1 MVAENNSIQ
10 SSSSVETKKLDTSL
24 SLNLRP
30 PPVDRNKSFD
40 DEDSTRK
47 PLTVKKS
54 MVVVPSHVR
63 VYSVADLQIATGSF
77 SVDNLLGEGTFGRVY
92 RAEFDDGKVKIIIL
106 LCNPNL
112 FVLNYVIMFLENV
125 LLSFRFLL

>member
-24 SLNLRP
+24 SINLRP
-30 PPVDRNKSFD
+30 PPIDRNKSFD

-47 PLTVKKS
+47 PIAVKKS
-54 MVVVPSHVR
+54 TVVVPSNVR
-63 VYSVADLQIATGSF
+63 LYSVADLQIATGSF

-92 RAEFDDGKVKIIIL
+92 RAEFDDGKVRYYNI
-106 LCNPNL
+106 
-112 FVLNYVIMFLENV
+112 VM
-125 LLSFRFLL
+125 

>member
-24 SLNLRP
+24 SINLRP
-30 PPVDRNKSFD
+30 PPADRHKSFD

-47 PLTVKKS
+47 PITVKKS
-54 MVVVPSHVR
+54 TVVVPSNVKL
-63 VYSVADLQIATGSF
+63 YSVADLQIATGSF

-92 RAEFDDGKVKIIIL
+92 RAEFADGKVMLLYYYAIL
-106 LCNPNL
+106 ISFFLK
-112 FVLNYVIMFLENV
+112 YVIMFLEIII
-125 LLSFRFLL
+125 SFRFLL

>member
-24 SLNLRP
+24 SINLRP
-30 PPVDRNKSFD
+30 PPADRSFDD

-47 PLTVKKS
+47 PIVVKKS
-54 MVVVPSHVR
+54 TVAVPSNVR
-63 VYSVADLQIATGSF
+63 VYSVADLQIATSSF

-92 RAEFDDGKVKIIIL
+92 RAEFNNGQVFDHIL
-106 LCNPNL
+106 ILILHAVVSKKEHNI
-112 FVLNYVIMFLENV
+112 VILICF
-125 LLSFRFLL
+125 S